1 MIWSPV
7 AFALQL
13 SSQPWYCAKSLAH
26 RHTETSST
34 LQRPQGFAR
43 DVAHMQITFPE
54 SKCIAVEV
62 AVIPDETPTLDTLD
76 FVGNNKTDAEKD
88 LPFANQHGSGTWV
101 HACFHNVTAMVS
113 LQTLSP
119 REIDLPMKS
128 VGQYLRSEG
137 SL

>member
-1 MIWSPV
+1 
-7 AFALQL
+7 
-13 SSQPWYCAKSLAH
+13 
-26 RHTETSST
+26 
-34 LQRPQGFAR
+34 
-43 DVAHMQITFPE
+43 MQITFPE

-128 VGQYLRSEG
+128 VGQFLRSEG